1 MNQAAK
7 VQEAKGPLVWLD
19 MDQKA
24 LDDAY
29 DQMVYAPNRDQ
40 VHKRNMFNSDRVR
53 ARLGAPKRLAYGT
66 QADRA
71 ARSVSDLK
79 AERADQRVHPRRR
92 LADARRSRIT
102 PSWPRCIVRA
112 GAHWIGLDFDG
123 VEGTKGDLL
132 PMADQ
137 VRRGVAWVYK
147 NAKSF
152 GGDPNRIYVS
162 GQSSGAH
169 LAGNV
174 VTTDWKDYGVPADI
188 VKGALLCSGMYEL
201 KPVRL
206 SKRSEYVAFTD
217 EAEEKLSSQRR
228 LDRLNCPVIVAYG
241 TYETPEFQRQNR
253 EFAAAVKAAGKP
265 VTLLVARGLQS
276 FRDRRSDR
284 QPAEPA
290 RRSGAGADEAC
301 LTKEEGV
308 VASEMF
314 EGLSR
319 RRTHCG
325 SGGRDRRH
333 GAGAVCAGHSRKRS
347 AGLARHGPEGARRR
361 LRPGGLCAEPRAA
374 SQAAAASTARSVRA
388 RLGEPKRFAYGAT
401 PIERPRHLHD
411 QAKPNAPI
419 KVFVHGGAWRVGLC
433 QGVLRRRRA
442 VRARRRALRRARLH
456 QCRSRPAAT

>member
-7 VQEAKGPLVWLD
+7 VQEAKVLEGKGPLVWLD

-53 ARLGAPKRLAYGT
+53 ARLGAPKRLAYGSKPIEQLDLFPT
-66 QADRA
+66 SKPNAPINIFIHGGAWRA
-71 ARSVSDLK
+71 RQVKDYAFL
-79 AERADQRVHPRRR
+79 AE
-92 LADARRSRIT
+92 I
-102 PSWPRCIVRA
+102 IVRA
-112 GAHWIGLDFDG
+112 GGHWIGLDFDG

-152 GGDPNRIYVS
+152 GGDPERIYVS

-174 VTTDWKDYGVPADI
+174 VTTDWQDYGVPADV

-206 SKRSEYVAFTD
+206 SKRSEYVAFTV

-265 VTLLVARGLQS
+265 VTLLVAEGYNH
-276 FRDRRSDR
+276 FEI
-284 QPAEPA
+284 AEAIGNPL
-290 RRSGAGADEAC
+290 SLLGA
-301 LTKEEGV
+301 
-308 VASEMF
+308 
-314 EGLSR
+314 
-319 RRTHCG
+319 
-325 SGGRDRRH
+325 
-333 GAGAVCAGHSRKRS
+333 AV
-347 AGLARHGPEGARRR
+347 LEQMN
-361 LRPGGLCAEPRAA
+361 L
-374 SQAAAASTARSVRA
+374 V
-388 RLGEPKRFAYGAT
+388 
-401 PIERPRHLHD
+401 
-411 QAKPNAPI
+411 
-419 KVFVHGGAWRVGLC
+419 
-433 QGVLRRRRA
+433 
-442 VRARRRALRRARLH
+442 
-456 QCRSRPAAT
+456 